1 MPEDASEII
10 KKLAKIQAELR
21 QELFEELR
29 SKSEEL
35 ESIFD
40 PYSYSPIVQELRE
53 KYLVQLFV
61 LQGLIQQLACLNPG
75 HRKLNTRV
83 ISVSAGDQAGL
94 VNLVNRK
101 LASLNGARVLDVSFM
116 PENEE
121 NGWTALITYVP
132 GPLAE
137 EADGTTAWM

>member
-94 VNLVNRK
+94 VNLVNR
-101 LASLNGARVLDVSFM
+101 NYLD
-116 PENEE
+116 
-121 NGWTALITYVP
+121 
-132 GPLAE
+132 
-137 EADGTTAWM
+137 

>member
-1 MPEDASEII
+1 MHESASEII

-21 QELFEELR
+21 QELFEELQ
-29 SKSEEL
+29 SKNEEL

-40 PYSYSPIVQELRE
+40 PYSYSPVVQELRE

-61 LQGLIQQLACLNPG
+61 LQGLIQQLACLKPG
-75 HRKLNTRV
+75 RKKPNTRV
-83 ISVSAGDQAGL
+83 ISMSADDRARL

-116 PENEE
+116 PENG
-121 NGWTALITYVP
+121 NSGWTALITYVSAP
-132 GPLAE
+132 FAE
-137 EADGTTAWM
+137 EADETAAWM